1 MEASMWGKL
10 IAVFIGSGLGG
21 MCRWAVSQVPCTSW
35 PAGTLIA
42 NVGGCFLLGW
52 LSRMAP
58 GSEMVRM
65 LLMTVLLKPR
75 APTGVRMLL
84 MTGFCGGFTTFST
97 FTNESLL
104 MLRTGQL
111 LPLALYAGGSLVL
124 GLCAAALG
132 YKCM

>member
-1 MEASMWGKL
+1 MRLRQIQRIMEASMWGKL

-65 LLMTVLLKPR
+65 LLMT
-75 APTGVRMLL
+75 
-84 MTGFCGGFTTFST
+84 GFCGGFTTFST
-97 FTNESLL
+97 FMNENLL
-104 MLRTGQL
+104 LARGGQL
-111 LPLALYAGGSLVL
+111 AWAIAYTVASISLGIIALIA
-124 GLCAAALG
+124 G
-132 YKCM
+132 YKVGS